1 MSRCW
6 QKSIKKARFSVM
18 VFTKANDLD
27 SDCLFVEL
35 VGRVHSGLTLYPCL
49 SINAVIKSLITA

>member
-1 MSRCW
+1 
-6 QKSIKKARFSVM
+6 M